1 MDFIEKFGWSWSL
14 ASILGSAISGRN
26 SLSQNEGQTSR
37 SFKFFDEIQKF
48 IQKLKEK
55 VELDHLKS
63 WPQFWQFW
71 TLDDCNVSC
80 WADGTNPIMDFD
92 LWALGLPSPMKNK
105 KNFWLLYKKMPFFEI
120 LHVNHKNKYSSSDL
134 ISWLNSR
141 HYSHPKFKIA
151 NIEVNFWKGACQLC

>member
-1 MDFIEKFGWSWSL
+1 MKFFQFLYKFLDFIEKFGWSWSL

-71 TLDDCNVSC
+71 TLNDCNVSSWVSWSNLMMNNC
-80 WADGTNPIMDFD
+80 CYGSYASFPT
-92 LWALGLPSPMKNK
+92 LKNK
-105 KNFWLLYKKMPFFEI
+105 IHDQPFF
-120 LHVNHKNKYSSSDL
+120 SFG
-134 ISWLNSR
+134 NS
-141 HYSHPKFKIA
+141 
-151 NIEVNFWKGACQLC
+151 GAHTV